1 MAARNPFAS
10 SDIYDPYAMI
20 QSSRPARLSTGYYVV
35 RNLLLVGAVAGGLVA
50 LYRNDVFREL
60 ARRAGQ
66 EPRYLAV
73 EQSLVGTPGW
83 GTPRSMEPVLGGST
97 GAATATTEAAAAPV
111 ATESPTVAEMPA
123 AVAATPP
130 APEPPAA
137 ATAVVPATREPVSP
151 VVAAAP
157 VQAPAPP
164 PAAAP
169 PSPPP
174 AAAPPA
180 PPPKPIDPLAP
191 VSLDSLPVLT
201 KAGTLS
207 KPVSFD
213 ALPASHAAAPAP
225 LARAAAPAPAAR
237 PAPVEHGK
245 AKAVRVSLDETPHG
259 GRSIPAPARAA
270 APPPSPPPEP
280 PPVAHKPEPPKLKT
294 TDAHKND
301 NPLMAA
307 VRSAVKARPP
317 KE

>member
-35 RNLLLVGAVAGGLVA
+35 RNLLLVGAIAGGLVA

-66 EPRYLAV
+66 ESRYLAA
-73 EQSLVGTPGW
+73 EQSFVGTPGW
-83 GTPRSMEPVLGGST
+83 GTPRSMEPVLA
-97 GAATATTEAAAAPV
+97 GAPAATTEAAAAPV

-123 AVAATPP
+123 AVAPAPP

-137 ATAVVPATREPVSP
+137 TPAVAAPAREPASP

-157 VQAPAPP
+157 VQAPA
-164 PAAAP
+164 
-169 PSPPP
+169 PPP

-201 KAGTLS
+201 KAGTVS
-207 KPVSFD
+207 QPVSFD
-213 ALPASHAAAPAP
+213 ALPASRGAAPASV
-225 LARAAAPAPAAR
+225 ARTTAPAPAAR
-237 PAPVEHGK
+237 PAAAPTDRSK
-245 AKAVRVSLDETPHG
+245 AKAIRVSLDETPRS
-259 GRSIPAPARAA
+259 GRSIPPPTRAA
-270 APPPSPPPEP
+270 APPPAPPPEP

-317 KE
+317 KESVPAAQ